1 MTYTVIRP
9 ATSDDVLAIATIH
22 VASWQHA
29 YRGVLPD
36 DALDAMTPDD
46 RLPMWIHFLAAP
58 QPRGHVGVASMD
70 GTVVGFYSIGPSN
83 EGDPGDVKMLYTIYM
98 VPALMGMGIGRALI
112 ADAERRMRA
121 LGASAGVLRVITA
134 NAGTRRFYERC
145 GWSAEPDSVRIE
157 DAWGQQVQTIRY
169 TKTLIDL

>member
-9 ATSDDVLAIATIH
+9 ATPDDALAIATIH

-46 RLPMWIHFLAAP
+46 RLPMWIHLLAAP
-58 QPRGHVGVASMD
+58 QPRVHVGVASMH
-70 GTVVGFYSIGPSN
+70 GKVVGFYSIGPSN
-83 EGDPGDVKMLYTIYM
+83 EGDPDEVMMLYTIYM
-98 VPALMGMGIGRALI
+98 DPGSTGQGIGRALI

-121 LGASAGVLRVITA
+121 LGARAGVLRVITA
-134 NAGTRRFYERC
+134 NAGTRRFYERA
-145 GWSAEPDSVRIE
+145 GWTAEPASVRVE
-157 DAWGQQVQTIRY
+157 DAWGLSFETIRY
-169 TKTLIDL
+169 TKRLTDT